1 MIYYEICNIIINN
14 SELGRGKYGVVHLV
28 EEKET
33 RKYFAQKC
41 IKTRKR
47 VKKKSQNNLSGFR
60 IFFKKVIIY
69 LKFSKRKTEK
79 EPRKRSLS

>member
-1 MIYYEICNIIINN
+1 MIYYEICNIIINK

-33 RKYFAQKC
+33 RKYFALKC

-47 VKKKSQNNLSGFR
+47 VKKSHK
-60 IFFKKVIIY
+60 
-69 LKFSKRKTEK
+69 
-79 EPRKRSLS
+79 